1 MSGFEMRDRVRIV
14 RLPTEWESYHHGMA
28 DCLSEAGEVIGL
40 IHFGDEVVDV
50 GLADGSSWYWPVDCL
65 TRVGDLPAY
74 PHRLDDVHALL
85 TSRTGWT
92 VDTLSS
98 ELRAIGACDPGLCG
112 EVAAMLLV
120 GAL

>member
-1 MSGFEMRDRVRIV
+1 VNRHLGSPIAAA
-14 RLPTEWESYHHGMA
+14 RLP
-28 DCLSEAGEVIGL
+28 I
-40 IHFGDEVVDV
+40 
-50 GLADGSSWYWPVDCL
+50 L
-65 TRVGDLPAY
+65 T
-74 PHRLDDVHALL
+74 HRLDDVHALL